1 MIGDHDMTSA
11 DGANKKVVDLTARR
25 GQAESSPEKLGELLR
40 SVRALAGKR
49 LTQFLNS
56 LFENVDDALFD
67 LAEKAEN
74 NSRQSHFFD
83 GMREVR
89 KKRQLVERLFHE
101 QITRAFQDFVHKRP
115 LKRSAAEVA
124 NPHASAGELTLS
136 LVEADD
142 LEETL
147 AVNNMTDKANNRLS
161 RHLFAVGQR
170 LTVINGG
177 SAGGKLDP
185 DDNPLGPGQ
194 LCLAYQ
200 TACAEFDIDVQVRLI
215 IFKLFDKHVL
225 SALDQLYDEA
235 NAHLIEA
242 GVLPQLKTA
251 IPMRRPAG
259 MPLPPGVSLPPP
271 PVSANGDPLDAA
283 AAAAYYAQAGYPDPN
298 DALVQTEMFRTI
310 QGLLA
315 QRRGLLPLGAGGVAG
330 IGGVAGSAPSGP
342 MMASSDLLS
351 ALSILQG
358 ELLLSQAQAIAQNA
372 NLVPLPQ
379 AGSVQQVKDELI
391 EQVRKLTDKTKDAR
405 VNSADEDT
413 IDLVGMLFEFILQDR
428 NLPAPVQAVLSR
440 LQIPYLKVAIL
451 DKHLF
456 AQKSHP
462 ARRLLDELAQA
473 GMTWT
478 DDGDKDRRLL
488 AELQRVVEVIL
499 KEFDEDLSIFDREV
513 GNLQNF
519 LSGNKRRAEVTEQR
533 TTEATKGREKLQ
545 AARKRAAKEILTRTE
560 GKPLPE
566 FIRNVLTKPWANVL
580 VLMLLR
586 HGEDTPA
593 WRGALKVAEELAWSG
608 SLTHPTEADRTRLKA
623 LMGPLSQQL
632 RQGLSLVAYNDAD
645 INQLLA
651 ELSKCYQALFAP
663 SRLKAAEEARARV
676 VRVGDD
682 ISIPEPLPI
691 PLELTRPAALPG
703 SSSVADF
710 VEEVVL
716 STRAEMEAVEAVE
729 SDEDYLAQVRACKV
743 GQWFEF
749 TDEAGNSERAKLSW
763 ISPISSKYLF
773 VNRKGLKVADKTIF
787 GLAAEIKRGT
797 AQILQDVPL
806 FDRALDAIVEKLKV
820 APKEGDE
827 AAPVEIPSP
836 PKPDGLELT

>member
-1 MIGDHDMTSA
+1 MTPA
-11 DGANKKVVDLTARR
+11 EGANKKVVDLTARLN
-25 GQAESSPEKLGELLR
+25 APAASPERLGELLKSCR
-40 SVRALAGKR
+40 TVAGKR
-49 LTQFLNS
+49 LTSFLNA

-67 LAEKAEN
+67 LAEKSEN

-101 QITRAFQDFVHKRP
+101 HVSRSFQDFAQHRP
-115 LKRSAAEVA
+115 LRAFGGDSAA
-124 NPHASAGELTLS
+124 NSSGESTLS
-136 LVEADD
+136 LVDAED
-142 LEETL
+142 LEESL
-147 AVNNMTDKANNRLS
+147 AVSNMIAKSENRLA

-170 LTVINGG
+170 LAVINGG
-177 SAGGKLDP
+177 GDRVETDANPIAPGSLCVAFQSA
-185 DDNPLGPGQ
+185 
-194 LCLAYQ
+194 CE
-200 TACAEFDIDVQVRLI
+200 EFDIDVQVKLI

-242 GVLPQLKTA
+242 GVLPQLKTG
-251 IPMRRPAG
+251 IPTRGRGVMGAGVPG
-259 MPLPPGVSLPPP
+259 MPAAAGAPPGAPQL
-271 PVSANGDPLDAA
+271 GDMVDPGHAGQG
-283 AAAAYYAQAGYPDPN
+283 AYYGGGYPDPN
-298 DALVQTEMFRTI
+298 EGLVQAEMFRTI

-315 QRRGLLPLGAGGVAG
+315 QRRGMLPMGVGGMGHAHGGGAPMPV
-330 IGGVAGSAPSGP
+330 GP
-342 MMASSDLLS
+342 TMASSDLLN
-351 ALSILQG
+351 ALGILQN
-358 ELLLSQAQAIAQNA
+358 ELMQAQVQALAHPQQQQA
-372 NLVPLPQ
+372 PQ
-379 AGSVQQVKDELI
+379 ASVQQVKDELI
-391 EQVRKLTDKTKDAR
+391 EQVRRLTDQSKEAR

-456 AQKSHP
+456 AQKTHP
-462 ARRLLDELAQA
+462 ARRLLDQLAQA
-473 GMTWT
+473 GVTWT
-478 DDGDKDRRLL
+478 DDGDKDRKLL
-488 AELQRVVEVIL
+488 LELQRVVEVIL
-499 KEFDEDLSIFDREV
+499 KDFDEDLSVFDRE
-513 GNLQNF
+513 GANLQAF
-519 LSGNKRRAEVTEQR
+519 LQSNKRRTDVTEQR
-533 TTEATKGREKLQ
+533 TTEATKGREKLL
-545 AARKRAAKEILTRTE
+545 ASRKRAAKEILTRTE
-560 GKPLPE
+560 GRPLPE
-566 FIRNVLTKPWANVL
+566 IIKNILTKPWANVL

-608 SLTHPTEADRTRLKA
+608 SLTHPTDADRARLKA
-623 LMGPLSQQL
+623 LMPPLSQQL

-663 SRLKAAEEARARV
+663 SRILAASAATATAKAQSAESAEV
-676 VRVGDD
+676 VL
-682 ISIPEPLPI
+682 PEPVPI
-691 PLELTRPAALPG
+691 PVEFTRPASLPA
-703 SSSVADF
+703 SASVADF

-716 STRAEMEAVEAVE
+716 STRAEMEAVESVE
-729 SDEDYLAQVRACKV
+729 TDEDYLAQVRACKV

-749 TDEAGNSERAKLSW
+749 TDEAGNAERAKLSW
-763 ISPISSKYLF
+763 ISPISAKYLF

-806 FDRALDAIVEKLKV
+806 FDRALDAIVERLK
-820 APKEGDE
+820 GG
-827 AAPVEIPSP
+827 
-836 PKPDGLELT
+836 PKPALEEHQVELSPGPSVDGLELT